1 MLLFWWLAQCFDTTE
16 TLELAHYYILN
27 LCLRLNGLQ
36 RVLPLCLCTS
46 LSVFCHPLLMQ
57 DWWSLPAPVLL
68 GRAVNEQP

>member
-36 RVLPLCLCTS
+36 RVLPLFVHFTLCI
-46 LSVFCHPLLMQ
+46 
-57 DWWSLPAPVLL
+57 LPSFTDARLVEPASSCAA
-68 GRAVNEQP
+68 GESS